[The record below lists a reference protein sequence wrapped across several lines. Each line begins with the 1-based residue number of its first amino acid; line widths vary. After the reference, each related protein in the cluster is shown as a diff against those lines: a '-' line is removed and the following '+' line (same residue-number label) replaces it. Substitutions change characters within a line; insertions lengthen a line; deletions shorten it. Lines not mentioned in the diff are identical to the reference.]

1 MQSLTLDQAETLAE
15 AGEAGAMA
23 VSLVE
28 AAALEQQHQL
38 QQQEQE
44 EESEGGLKGD
54 GEEGEDVVSVEQC
67 TGSDVQKASGD
78 HEEKDE
84 VQVRIL
90 SLFLAPSPLFLAPS
104 PLSLCVSVSPSP
116 PSLPQNVHYF
126 YINLHVHVSYKTRN
140 EYWKSVIC

>member
-38 QQQEQE
+38 QQQDE
-44 EESEGGLKGD
+44 EGEGGLKGD
-54 GEEGEDVVSVEQC
+54 GEEGEDVVPVEQC
-67 TGSDVQKASGD
+67 TGSDVQKTSGD

-84 VQVRIL
+84 VQVRI
-90 SLFLAPSPLFLAPS
+90 SPSFLLPL
-104 PLSLCVSVSPSP
+104 LSLCVSVSPFSP
-116 PSLPQNVHYF
+116 SKYALF
-126 YINLHVHVSYKTRN
+126 LH
-140 EYWKSVIC
+140 

>member
-1 MQSLTLDQAETLAE
+1 MQSLALDQAETLAE

-38 QQQEQE
+38 QQQDE
-44 EESEGGLKGD
+44 EGEGGLKGD
-54 GEEGEDVVSVEQC
+54 GEEGEDVVPVEQC
-67 TGSDVQKASGD
+67 TGSDVQKTSGD

-90 SLFLAPSPLFLAPS
+90 SLFLAPSPPS
-104 PLSLCVSVSPSP
+104 PLSLSVSPFSP
-116 PSLPQNVHYF
+116 SKYALF
-126 YINLHVHVSYKTRN
+126 LH
-140 EYWKSVIC
+140 

>member
-38 QQQEQE
+38 QQQQQE

-54 GEEGEDVVSVEQC
+54 GEEEDVVPVEQC
-67 TGSDVQKASGD
+67 TGSDVQKTSGD

-90 SLFLAPSPLFLAPS
+90 SLFLAPSPL
-104 PLSLCVSVSPSP
+104 SLCVSVYPSP

-140 EYWKSVIC
+140 YYWKSVIC

>member
-38 QQQEQE
+38 QQQE
-44 EESEGGLKGD
+44 EESEGGLKG
-54 GEEGEDVVSVEQC
+54 EEEEDVVSVEQC

-84 VQVRIL
+84 VQVRISPSFLLPPL
-90 SLFLAPSPLFLAPS
+90 SLFLAPSPLSLS
-104 PLSLCVSVSPSP
+104 LSLCVSLSFP
-116 PSLPQNVHYF
+116 PLPLSL
-126 YINLHVHVSYKTRN
+126 KTCTISTLTSMYMYHTKR
-140 EYWKSVIC
+140 